1 MDRARDCA
9 ARSTNP
15 SVLLSRVER
24 HKHYDGIRVRINAP
38 LSACDDAPAPCNS
51 ENDHRQR
58 PAKFISAKELQPR
71 ALTAENTLLASSV
84 FGFLLAMTETRI
96 LPPSQRIR
104 GVMAP
109 VVTPFKADLSPDCER
124 FIRHCQWLLSQN
136 CGLAVFGTN
145 SEANSM
151 AAEERLTLL
160 DAVVAA
166 GIDPSRMMPGTGCC
180 SITETVK
187 LTTRAVKHGCAGVLM
202 LPPFYY
208 KDVSEEGL
216 HRYFGEIVQR
226 VGDTRLKIYL
236 YHIPPVAIVGI
247 TPKLVERLLKAYPNA
262 IAGMKDSSG
271 DWNNTKTFLDAFA
284 KNGFDVFVGS
294 ESFLLANMR
303 NGGVGTISATA
314 NVNPAAIHKL
324 YRQWNTADDADS
336 ADQQQSKLD
345 VVREVFGSRKFPSM
359 IAALKQAIAICRND
373 PDWTRVRPPLV
384 ELTNEQAKL
393 LAAELK
399 AIGFAMPDIA

>member
-1 MDRARDCA
+1 MTA
-9 ARSTNP
+9 AWMSQFN
-15 SVLLSRVER
+15 SQLSRTV
-24 HKHYDGIRVRINAP
+24 
-38 LSACDDAPAPCNS
+38 
-51 ENDHRQR
+51 
-58 PAKFISAKELQPR
+58 F
-71 ALTAENTLLASSV
+71 
-84 FGFLLAMTETRI
+84 FGFLLAMPETRI
-96 LPPSQRIR
+96 LPSTQRIR
-104 GVMAP
+104 GVLAP

-151 AAEERLTLL
+151 ATNERSTLL

-180 SITETVK
+180 SIAETVE
-187 LTTRAVKHGCAGVLM
+187 LTTHAVRHGCAGVLM

-208 KDVSEEGL
+208 KDVSEQGL
-216 HRYFGEIVQR
+216 YRYFNEVVQR

-236 YHIPPVAIVGI
+236 YHIPPVAVVGI
-247 TPKLVERLLKAYPNA
+247 TPKLVELLLKAYPNA

-303 NGGVGTISATA
+303 NGGAGTISATA

-324 YRQWNTADDADS
+324 YRQWND
-336 ADQQQSKLD
+336 ADQQQSKLN
-345 VVREVFGSRKFPSM
+345 VVREVFSSRKFPSM
-359 IAALKQAIAICRND
+359 IAALKQAIAIYRND
-373 PDWTRVRPPLV
+373 SDWSRVRPPVV
-384 ELTNEQAKL
+384 ELTKEQAKL